1 IEYTRDVTDRKK
13 SEEDR
18 RRLIERLE
26 YLSKV
31 DGLTGLLNRRA
42 LAEQLEYEID
52 RAKRYSSDLSI
63 ILCDLDN
70 LKEINDLYGHLA
82 GDTTLQIVAAS
93 LRSSLR
99 NVDIAGRYGGDEFL
113 VIVPQTAVAGAASI
127 AEKIRNAVQMTEVRI
142 DDHRRVSISLSI
154 GVASLK
160 VPSET
165 MDAFV
170 SRVDAALYASKNSG
184 RNKVTIAQLDLLR
197 DNRQGP
203 Q

>member
-1 IEYTRDVTDRKK
+1 VTDRKK

-52 RAKRYSSDLSI
+52 RAKRYNSELSI

-70 LKEINDLYGHLA
+70 LKEINDTYGHLA
-82 GDTTLQIVAAS
+82 GDTTLQIVSAS
-93 LRSSLR
+93 LRNALR
-99 NVDIAGRYGGDEFL
+99 NSDIAGRYGGDEFL
-113 VIVPQTAVAGAASI
+113 VIVPQTAIAGASSI
-127 AEKIRNAVQMTEVRI
+127 AEKIRNAVQMAEVRI
-142 DDHRRVSISLSI
+142 DDIQRVSISLSI

-165 MDAFV
+165 MDSFV
-170 SRVDAALYASKNSG
+170 SRVDTALYSSKNSG
-184 RNKVTIAQLDLLR
+184 RNRITIAS
-197 DNRQGP
+197 
-203 Q
+203 